1 MAAERISVVYNACH
15 GGFGLSKEA
24 KELLSQKRTAAGL
37 DKLRYLYKHART
49 DPHLIEVVQELGEK
63 ANDRYSKLRIT
74 SIPIEY
80 EHCFDLDEY
89 DGLETVVCDPAQLIR
104 FKLSELN
111 MEQLS
116 DQECRE
122 TLLNLV
128 KLATSEQ

>member
-1 MAAERISVVYNACH
+1 MLVTVGSV
-15 GGFGLSKEA
+15 
-24 KELLSQKRTAAGL
+24 SQKRPRNCSQKKRTAAGL

-89 DGLETVVCDPAQLIR
+89 DGLETVVSNP
-104 FKLSELN
+104 SY
-111 MEQLS
+111 
-116 DQECRE
+116 
-122 TLLNLV
+122 
-128 KLATSEQ
+128 